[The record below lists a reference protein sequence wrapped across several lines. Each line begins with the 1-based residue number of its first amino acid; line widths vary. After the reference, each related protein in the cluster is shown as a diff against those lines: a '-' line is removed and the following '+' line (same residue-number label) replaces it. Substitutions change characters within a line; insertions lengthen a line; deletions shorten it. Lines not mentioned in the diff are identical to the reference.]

1 MGNVLRFLILR
12 LYIQVFV
19 VFYYTFPYNINK
31 NPYICKLSFQQHY
44 DMKDFIKN
52 VGATIVGIFLFGI
65 IIGIFGVMSLVGMVA
80 SGQATKNVKENSV
93 LVLKLQGDLQEQA
106 QDDVLGQLTGNTFN
120 SLGMDAISSAI
131 KKAKA
136 NKDIKGIYLETG
148 ILSADV
154 AQLQELRDQ
163 LVDFKKSG
171 KWIVAYSDNYTQG
184 CYYLA
189 TAADKVYINP
199 EGSINWHGIGSQPM
213 FVKDLLA
220 KFGVKM
226 QVIKVGKYK
235 SATEMFTEEKMSDA
249 NREQTQR
256 YIQSLWDN
264 MCKDVSKSRN
274 ISVAKL
280 NDLADNGVFVANGK
294 MLLAEKMVD
303 GVKYAD
309 EMKAE
314 VKKLLKLDADKKI
327 SQLSI
332 ADMATVKEEGND
344 GDDEIAVYYA
354 YGDIVD
360 SPAAGSLFSNSHA
373 IVGNDVCKDLEELAN
388 DEDVKAV
395 VIRINSG
402 GGSAYASEQM
412 WHQIDLLKKKKPVVI
427 SMGGMAASGG
437 YYMSCNANYIF
448 AEPTTLTGSIGI
460 FGVIPN
466 FSDLATNKLGLK
478 FDEVKTN
485 RNALFGS
492 QARMMNEEE
501 LTFLQGAITR
511 GYHLFRQR
519 VADGRKMSVDQVE
532 QIAQGHVF
540 TGEDALKIKLV
551 DELGGLDKAVAKA
564 AALAKTKS
572 YYTQGYPAP
581 LDFFDQLLQES
592 TDNGSYLDGKL
603 KTSLGTLYEPMKMVN
618 NITTMDRI
626 QARMPWWLNI
636 NN

>member
-1 MGNVLRFLILR
+1 
-12 LYIQVFV
+12 
-19 VFYYTFPYNINK
+19 
-31 NPYICKLSFQQHY
+31 
-44 DMKDFIKN
+44 MKDFIKN

-148 ILSADV
+148 ILGADV

-264 MCKDVSKSRN
+264 MCKAVSKSRN
-274 ISVAKL
+274 ISTAKL
-280 NDLADNGVFVANGK
+280 NDLADNGIFVANGK

-332 ADMATVKEEGND
+332 ADMANVKEEGND

-360 SPAAGSLFSNSHA
+360 TPAAGSLFSNSHA

-388 DEDVKAV
+388 DDDVKAV

-501 LTFLQGAITR
+501 VTFLQGAITR

>member
-1 MGNVLRFLILR
+1 
-12 LYIQVFV
+12 
-19 VFYYTFPYNINK
+19 
-31 NPYICKLSFQQHY
+31 
-44 DMKDFIKN
+44 MKDFIKN

-131 KKAKA
+131 KKAKV

-148 ILSADV
+148 ILNADV

-163 LVDFKKSG
+163 LVNFKKSG

-235 SATEMFTEEKMSDA
+235 SATEMFTEEKMSEA

-274 ISVAKL
+274 ISTAKL
-280 NDLADNGVFVANGK
+280 NDLADNGIFVANGK

-303 GVKYAD
+303 GIRYAD

-314 VKKLLKLDADKKI
+314 VKKLLKLDADQKI
-327 SQLSI
+327 NQLSI
-332 ADMATVKEEGND
+332 ADMATIKEEGND

-388 DEDVKAV
+388 DDNVKAV

-519 VADGRKMSVDQVE
+519 VADGRKMTVDQVE

-551 DELGGLDKAVAKA
+551 DELGGLNKAVAKA
-564 AALAKTKS
+564 AALAKTNS

-581 LDFFDQLLQES
+581 REFFDQLLQES

-603 KTSLGTLYEPMKMVN
+603 KTSLGTLYEPIKMVN

>member
-1 MGNVLRFLILR
+1 M
-12 LYIQVFV
+12 
-19 VFYYTFPYNINK
+19 NK
-31 NPYICKLSFQQHY
+31 KSYICKLSFQQHY

-131 KKAKA
+131 KKAKV

-163 LVDFKKSG
+163 LVNFKKSG

-189 TAADKVYINP
+189 TAANKVYINP
-199 EGSINWHGIGSQPM
+199 EGSINRHGIGSQPM

-235 SATEMFTEEKMSDA
+235 SATEMFTEEKMSEA

-274 ISVAKL
+274 ISTAKL
-280 NDLADNGVFVANGK
+280 NDLADNGIFVANGK

-303 GVKYAD
+303 GIRYAE

-314 VKKLLKLDADKKI
+314 VKKLLKLDADQKI
-327 SQLSI
+327 NQLSI

-388 DEDVKAV
+388 DDNVKAV

-437 YYMSCNANYIF
+437 YYMSCNADYIF

>member
-1 MGNVLRFLILR
+1 M
-12 LYIQVFV
+12 
-19 VFYYTFPYNINK
+19 NK
-31 NPYICKLSFQQHY
+31 KSYICKLSFQQHY

-131 KKAKA
+131 KKAKV

-163 LVDFKKSG
+163 LVNFKKSG

-235 SATEMFTEEKMSDA
+235 SATEMFTEEKMSEA

-264 MCKDVSKSRN
+264 ICKDVSKSRN
-274 ISVAKL
+274 ISTAKL
-280 NDLADNGVFVANGK
+280 NDLADNGIFVANGK

-303 GVKYAD
+303 GIRYAD

-314 VKKLLKLDADKKI
+314 VKKLLKLDADQKI
-327 SQLSI
+327 NQLSI

-388 DEDVKAV
+388 DDYVKAV

-437 YYMSCNANYIF
+437 YYMSCNADYIF

-519 VADGRKMSVDQVE
+519 VADGRKMTIDQVE

-551 DELGGLDKAVAKA
+551 DELGGLNKAVAKA
-564 AALAKTKS
+564 AALAKTNS

-581 LDFFDQLLQES
+581 REFFDQLLQES

>member
-1 MGNVLRFLILR
+1 
-12 LYIQVFV
+12 
-19 VFYYTFPYNINK
+19 
-31 NPYICKLSFQQHY
+31 
-44 DMKDFIKN
+44 MKDFIKN

-148 ILSADV
+148 ILGADV

-264 MCKDVSKSRN
+264 ICKDVSKSRN

-388 DEDVKAV
+388 DDNVKAV

-437 YYMSCNANYIF
+437 YYMSCNADYIF

-519 VADGRKMSVDQVE
+519 VADGRKMTVDQVE

-618 NITTMDRI
+618 NITTMDCI

>member
-1 MGNVLRFLILR
+1 
-12 LYIQVFV
+12 
-19 VFYYTFPYNINK
+19 
-31 NPYICKLSFQQHY
+31 
-44 DMKDFIKN
+44 MKDFIKN

-314 VKKLLKLDADKKI
+314 VKKLLKLDADEKI

-344 GDDEIAVYYA
+344 GDNEIAVYYA

-388 DEDVKAV
+388 DDNVKAV

>member
-1 MGNVLRFLILR
+1 
-12 LYIQVFV
+12 
-19 VFYYTFPYNINK
+19 
-31 NPYICKLSFQQHY
+31 
-44 DMKDFIKN
+44 MKDFIKN

-280 NDLADNGVFVANGK
+280 NDLANNGVFVANGK

-388 DEDVKAV
+388 DDDVKAV

-519 VADGRKMSVDQVE
+519 VADGRKMTVDQVE

>member
-1 MGNVLRFLILR
+1 M
-12 LYIQVFV
+12 
-19 VFYYTFPYNINK
+19 NK
-31 NPYICKLSFQQHY
+31 KSYICKLSFQQHY

-131 KKAKA
+131 KKAKV

-163 LVDFKKSG
+163 LVNFKKSG

-235 SATEMFTEEKMSDA
+235 SATEMFTEEKMSEA

-264 MCKDVSKSRN
+264 ICKDVSKSRN
-274 ISVAKL
+274 ISTAKL
-280 NDLADNGVFVANGK
+280 NDLADNGIFVANGK

-303 GVKYAD
+303 GIRYAD

-314 VKKLLKLDADKKI
+314 VKKLLKLDADQKI
-327 SQLSI
+327 NQLSI

-360 SPAAGSLFSNSHA
+360 SPAAGSLFSNTHA

-388 DEDVKAV
+388 DDNVKAV

-437 YYMSCNANYIF
+437 YYMSCNADYIF

-519 VADGRKMSVDQVE
+519 VADGRKMTVDQVE

-551 DELGGLDKAVAKA
+551 DELGGLNKAVAKA
-564 AALAKTKS
+564 AALANTNS

-581 LDFFDQLLQES
+581 REFFDQLLQES

>member
-1 MGNVLRFLILR
+1 
-12 LYIQVFV
+12 
-19 VFYYTFPYNINK
+19 
-31 NPYICKLSFQQHY
+31 
-44 DMKDFIKN
+44 MKDFIKN

-148 ILSADV
+148 ILGADV

-314 VKKLLKLDADKKI
+314 VKKLLKLDADEKI

-332 ADMATVKEEGND
+332 ADMANVKEEGND

-388 DEDVKAV
+388 DDNVKAV

>member
-1 MGNVLRFLILR
+1 
-12 LYIQVFV
+12 
-19 VFYYTFPYNINK
+19 
-31 NPYICKLSFQQHY
+31 
-44 DMKDFIKN
+44 MKDFIKN

-264 MCKDVSKSRN
+264 ICKDVSKSRN

-280 NDLADNGVFVANGK
+280 NDLADNGIFVANGK

-388 DEDVKAV
+388 DDDVKAV

>member
-1 MGNVLRFLILR
+1 
-12 LYIQVFV
+12 
-19 VFYYTFPYNINK
+19 
-31 NPYICKLSFQQHY
+31 
-44 DMKDFIKN
+44 MKDFIKN

-131 KKAKA
+131 KKAKV

-163 LVDFKKSG
+163 LVNFKKSG

-235 SATEMFTEEKMSDA
+235 SATEMFTEEKMSEA

-264 MCKDVSKSRN
+264 ICKDVSKSRN
-274 ISVAKL
+274 ISTAKL
-280 NDLADNGVFVANGK
+280 NDLADNGIFVANGK

-360 SPAAGSLFSNSHA
+360 SPAAGSLFSNTHA

-388 DEDVKAV
+388 DDYVKAV

-437 YYMSCNANYIF
+437 YYMSCNADYIF

-519 VADGRKMSVDQVE
+519 VADGRNMTVDQVE

-551 DELGGLDKAVAKA
+551 DELGGLNKAVAKA
-564 AALAKTKS
+564 AALAKTNS

-581 LDFFDQLLQES
+581 REFFDQLLQES

>member
-1 MGNVLRFLILR
+1 
-12 LYIQVFV
+12 
-19 VFYYTFPYNINK
+19 
-31 NPYICKLSFQQHY
+31 
-44 DMKDFIKN
+44 MKDFIKN

-148 ILSADV
+148 ILGADV

-388 DEDVKAV
+388 DDDVKAV

-626 QARMPWWLNI
+626 QARMPWWLNM

>member
-1 MGNVLRFLILR
+1 M
-12 LYIQVFV
+12 
-19 VFYYTFPYNINK
+19 NK
-31 NPYICKLSFQQHY
+31 KSYICKLSFQQHY

-131 KKAKA
+131 KKAKV

-163 LVDFKKSG
+163 LVNFKKSG

-235 SATEMFTEEKMSDA
+235 SATEMFTEEKMSEA

-264 MCKDVSKSRN
+264 ICKDVSKSRN
-274 ISVAKL
+274 ISTAKL
-280 NDLADNGVFVANGK
+280 NDLADNGIFVANGK

-303 GVKYAD
+303 GIRYAD

-327 SQLSI
+327 NQLSI

-388 DEDVKAV
+388 DDYVKAV

-437 YYMSCNANYIF
+437 YYMSCNADYIF

-519 VADGRKMSVDQVE
+519 VADGRKMTVDQVE

-551 DELGGLDKAVAKA
+551 DELGGLNKAVAKA
-564 AALAKTKS
+564 AALAKTNS

-581 LDFFDQLLQES
+581 REFFDQLLQES
-592 TDNGSYLDGKL
+592 SDNGSYLDGKL

>member
-1 MGNVLRFLILR
+1 
-12 LYIQVFV
+12 
-19 VFYYTFPYNINK
+19 
-31 NPYICKLSFQQHY
+31 
-44 DMKDFIKN
+44 MKDFIKN

-148 ILSADV
+148 ILGADV

-264 MCKDVSKSRN
+264 ICKDVSKSRN
-274 ISVAKL
+274 ISTAKL

-314 VKKLLKLDADKKI
+314 VKKLLKLDADQKI
-327 SQLSI
+327 NQLSI

-388 DEDVKAV
+388 DDNVKAV

-519 VADGRKMSVDQVE
+519 VADGRKMTVDQVE

>member
-1 MGNVLRFLILR
+1 
-12 LYIQVFV
+12 
-19 VFYYTFPYNINK
+19 
-31 NPYICKLSFQQHY
+31 
-44 DMKDFIKN
+44 MKDFIKN

-148 ILSADV
+148 VLGADV

-171 KWIVAYSDNYTQG
+171 KWIVAYSDMYTQG

-264 MCKDVSKSRN
+264 MCKAVSKSRN
-274 ISVAKL
+274 ISTAKL
-280 NDLADNGVFVANGK
+280 NDLADNGIFVANGK

-314 VKKLLKLDADKKI
+314 VKKLLKLDADEKI

-332 ADMATVKEEGND
+332 ADMATVKEEGNEGND

-388 DEDVKAV
+388 DDDVKAV

-501 LTFLQGAITR
+501 VTFLQGAITR

-519 VADGRKMSVDQVE
+519 VADGRKMTVDQVE

>member
-1 MGNVLRFLILR
+1 
-12 LYIQVFV
+12 
-19 VFYYTFPYNINK
+19 
-31 NPYICKLSFQQHY
+31 
-44 DMKDFIKN
+44 MKDFIKN

-148 ILSADV
+148 ILGADV

-388 DEDVKAV
+388 DDDVKAV

-460 FGVIPN
+460 FGMIPN

-519 VADGRKMSVDQVE
+519 VADGRKMTVDQVE

>member
-1 MGNVLRFLILR
+1 
-12 LYIQVFV
+12 
-19 VFYYTFPYNINK
+19 
-31 NPYICKLSFQQHY
+31 
-44 DMKDFIKN
+44 MKDFIKN

-148 ILSADV
+148 ILGADV

-314 VKKLLKLDADKKI
+314 VKKLLKLDADQKI
-327 SQLSI
+327 NQLSI

-388 DEDVKAV
+388 DDDVKAV

-437 YYMSCNANYIF
+437 YYMSCNASYIF

-519 VADGRKMSVDQVE
+519 VADGRKMTVDQVE

>member
-1 MGNVLRFLILR
+1 
-12 LYIQVFV
+12 
-19 VFYYTFPYNINK
+19 
-31 NPYICKLSFQQHY
+31 
-44 DMKDFIKN
+44 MKDFIKN

-148 ILSADV
+148 ILGADV

-264 MCKDVSKSRN
+264 MCKAVSKSRN

-388 DEDVKAV
+388 DDDVKAV

-492 QARMMNEEE
+492 QARTMNEEE

-519 VADGRKMSVDQVE
+519 VADGRKMTVDQVE

>member
-1 MGNVLRFLILR
+1 
-12 LYIQVFV
+12 
-19 VFYYTFPYNINK
+19 
-31 NPYICKLSFQQHY
+31 
-44 DMKDFIKN
+44 MKDFIKN

-148 ILSADV
+148 ILGADV

-280 NDLADNGVFVANGK
+280 NDLADNGIFVANGK

-303 GVKYAD
+303 GIRYAE

-327 SQLSI
+327 NQLSI

-360 SPAAGSLFSNSHA
+360 SPAAGSLFSNTHA
-373 IVGNDVCKDLEELAN
+373 IVGNDVCKDLEELSN
-388 DEDVKAV
+388 DDYVKAV

-437 YYMSCNANYIF
+437 YYMSCNADYIF

-519 VADGRKMSVDQVE
+519 VADGRKMTVDQVE

-572 YYTQGYPAP
+572 YYTQDYPAP

>member
-1 MGNVLRFLILR
+1 M
-12 LYIQVFV
+12 
-19 VFYYTFPYNINK
+19 NK
-31 NPYICKLSFQQHY
+31 KSYICKLSFQQHY

-131 KKAKA
+131 KKAKV

-163 LVDFKKSG
+163 LVNFKKSG

-264 MCKDVSKSRN
+264 ICKDVSKSRN

-280 NDLADNGVFVANGK
+280 NDLADNGIFVANGK

-314 VKKLLKLDADKKI
+314 VKKLLKLDADKNI
-327 SQLSI
+327 NQLSI

-388 DEDVKAV
+388 DDNVKAV

-437 YYMSCNANYIF
+437 YYMSCNADYIF

-519 VADGRKMSVDQVE
+519 VADGRKMTVNQVE

-551 DELGGLDKAVAKA
+551 DELGGLNKAVAKA
-564 AALAKTKS
+564 AALAKTNS

-581 LDFFDQLLQES
+581 REFFDQLLQES

>member
-1 MGNVLRFLILR
+1 
-12 LYIQVFV
+12 
-19 VFYYTFPYNINK
+19 
-31 NPYICKLSFQQHY
+31 
-44 DMKDFIKN
+44 MKDFIKY

-148 ILSADV
+148 ILGADV

-264 MCKDVSKSRN
+264 ICKDVSKSRN

-332 ADMATVKEEGND
+332 ADMANVKEEVND

-388 DEDVKAV
+388 DDDVKAV

-519 VADGRKMSVDQVE
+519 VADGRKMTVDQVE

>member
-1 MGNVLRFLILR
+1 M
-12 LYIQVFV
+12 
-19 VFYYTFPYNINK
+19 NK
-31 NPYICKLSFQQHY
+31 KSYICKLSFQQHY

-131 KKAKA
+131 KKAKV

-163 LVDFKKSG
+163 LVNFKKSG

-199 EGSINWHGIGSQPM
+199 EGSINWHGTGSQPM

-235 SATEMFTEEKMSDA
+235 SATEMFTEEKMSEA

-264 MCKDVSKSRN
+264 ICKDVSKSRN
-274 ISVAKL
+274 ISTAKL
-280 NDLADNGVFVANGK
+280 NDLADNGIFVANGK

-303 GVKYAD
+303 GIRYAD

-314 VKKLLKLDADKKI
+314 VKKLLKLDADQKI
-327 SQLSI
+327 NQLSI

-388 DEDVKAV
+388 DDNVKAV

-437 YYMSCNANYIF
+437 YYMSCNADYIF

-501 LTFLQGAITR
+501 LHSFRVLSLVAIICSASV
-511 GYHLFRQR
+511 LLM
-519 VADGRKMSVDQVE
+519 AGR
-532 QIAQGHVF
+532 
-540 TGEDALKIKLV
+540 
-551 DELGGLDKAVAKA
+551 
-564 AALAKTKS
+564 
-572 YYTQGYPAP
+572 
-581 LDFFDQLLQES
+581 
-592 TDNGSYLDGKL
+592 
-603 KTSLGTLYEPMKMVN
+603 
-618 NITTMDRI
+618 
-626 QARMPWWLNI
+626 
-636 NN
+636 

>member
-1 MGNVLRFLILR
+1 
-12 LYIQVFV
+12 
-19 VFYYTFPYNINK
+19 
-31 NPYICKLSFQQHY
+31 
-44 DMKDFIKN
+44 MKDFIKN

-314 VKKLLKLDADKKI
+314 VKKLLKLDADEKI

-332 ADMATVKEEGND
+332 ADMANVKEEGND

-388 DEDVKAV
+388 DDDVKAV

>member
-1 MGNVLRFLILR
+1 
-12 LYIQVFV
+12 
-19 VFYYTFPYNINK
+19 
-31 NPYICKLSFQQHY
+31 
-44 DMKDFIKN
+44 MKDFIKN

-65 IIGIFGVMSLVGMVA
+65 IFGIFGVMSLVGMVA

-148 ILSADV
+148 ILGADV

-388 DEDVKAV
+388 DDDVKAV

-519 VADGRKMSVDQVE
+519 VADGRKMTVDQVE

-592 TDNGSYLDGKL
+592 TDNGTYLDGKL

>member
-1 MGNVLRFLILR
+1 
-12 LYIQVFV
+12 
-19 VFYYTFPYNINK
+19 
-31 NPYICKLSFQQHY
+31 
-44 DMKDFIKN
+44 MKDFIKN

-148 ILSADV
+148 ILGADV

-280 NDLADNGVFVANGK
+280 NNLADNGVFVANGK

-314 VKKLLKLDADKKI
+314 VKKLLKLDADEKI

-388 DEDVKAV
+388 DDDVKAV

-519 VADGRKMSVDQVE
+519 VADGRKMTVDQVE

>member
-1 MGNVLRFLILR
+1 
-12 LYIQVFV
+12 
-19 VFYYTFPYNINK
+19 
-31 NPYICKLSFQQHY
+31 
-44 DMKDFIKN
+44 MKDFIKN

-148 ILSADV
+148 VLGADV

-171 KWIVAYSDNYTQG
+171 KWIVAYSDMYTQG

-264 MCKDVSKSRN
+264 MCKAVSKSRN

-280 NDLADNGVFVANGK
+280 NDLADNGIFVANGK

-314 VKKLLKLDADKKI
+314 VKKLLKLDADEKI

-360 SPAAGSLFSNSHA
+360 TPATGSLFSNSHA

-388 DEDVKAV
+388 DDDVKAV

>member
-1 MGNVLRFLILR
+1 
-12 LYIQVFV
+12 
-19 VFYYTFPYNINK
+19 
-31 NPYICKLSFQQHY
+31 
-44 DMKDFIKN
+44 MKDFIKN

-519 VADGRKMSVDQVE
+519 VADGRKMTVDQVE

-572 YYTQGYPAP
+572 YYTQDYPAP

-626 QARMPWWLNI
+626 QARMPWWLNM

>member
-1 MGNVLRFLILR
+1 
-12 LYIQVFV
+12 
-19 VFYYTFPYNINK
+19 
-31 NPYICKLSFQQHY
+31 
-44 DMKDFIKN
+44 MKDFIKN

-93 LVLKLQGDLQEQA
+93 LVLKLQGDLLEQA

-120 SLGMDAISSAI
+120 TLGMDAISSAI

-148 ILSADV
+148 ILGADV

-171 KWIVAYSDNYTQG
+171 KWIVAYSDMYTQG

-264 MCKDVSKSRN
+264 MCKAVSKSRN
-274 ISVAKL
+274 ISTAKL
-280 NDLADNGVFVANGK
+280 NDLADNGIFVANGK

-314 VKKLLKLDADKKI
+314 VKKLLKLDADEKI

-360 SPAAGSLFSNSHA
+360 TPATGSLFSNSHA

-388 DEDVKAV
+388 DDDVKAV

-501 LTFLQGAITR
+501 VTFLQGAITR

>member
-1 MGNVLRFLILR
+1 
-12 LYIQVFV
+12 
-19 VFYYTFPYNINK
+19 
-31 NPYICKLSFQQHY
+31 
-44 DMKDFIKN
+44 MKDFIKN

-131 KKAKA
+131 KKAKV

-163 LVDFKKSG
+163 LVNFKKSG

-235 SATEMFTEEKMSDA
+235 SATEMFTEEKMSEA

-264 MCKDVSKSRN
+264 ICKDVSKSRN
-274 ISVAKL
+274 ISTAKL
-280 NDLADNGVFVANGK
+280 NDLADNGIFVANGK

-303 GVKYAD
+303 GIRYAD

-314 VKKLLKLDADKKI
+314 VKKLLKLDADLKI
-327 SQLSI
+327 NQLSI

-360 SPAAGSLFSNSHA
+360 SPAAGSLFSNTHA

-388 DEDVKAV
+388 DDYVKAV

-437 YYMSCNANYIF
+437 YYMSCNADYIF

-519 VADGRKMSVDQVE
+519 VADGRKMTVDQVE

-551 DELGGLDKAVAKA
+551 DELGGLNKAVAKA
-564 AALAKTKS
+564 AALAKTNS

-581 LDFFDQLLQES
+581 REFFDQLLQES

>member
-1 MGNVLRFLILR
+1 
-12 LYIQVFV
+12 
-19 VFYYTFPYNINK
+19 
-31 NPYICKLSFQQHY
+31 
-44 DMKDFIKN
+44 MKDFIKN

-106 QDDVLGQLTGNTFN
+106 QDDVLGQLTGNTIN

-148 ILSADV
+148 ILGADV

-264 MCKDVSKSRN
+264 ICKDVSKSRN

-280 NDLADNGVFVANGK
+280 NDLADNGIFVANGK

-388 DEDVKAV
+388 DDDVKAV

>member
-1 MGNVLRFLILR
+1 
-12 LYIQVFV
+12 
-19 VFYYTFPYNINK
+19 
-31 NPYICKLSFQQHY
+31 
-44 DMKDFIKN
+44 MKDFIKN

-148 ILSADV
+148 ILGADV

-314 VKKLLKLDADKKI
+314 VKKLLKLDADQKI
-327 SQLSI
+327 NQLSI

-360 SPAAGSLFSNSHA
+360 SPAAGSLFSNTHA

-388 DEDVKAV
+388 DDNVKAV

-572 YYTQGYPAP
+572 YYTQDYPAP

>member
-1 MGNVLRFLILR
+1 
-12 LYIQVFV
+12 
-19 VFYYTFPYNINK
+19 
-31 NPYICKLSFQQHY
+31 
-44 DMKDFIKN
+44 MKDFIKN

-148 ILSADV
+148 ILGADV

-256 YIQSLWDN
+256 YIQGLWDN

-388 DEDVKAV
+388 DDDVKAV

>member
-1 MGNVLRFLILR
+1 
-12 LYIQVFV
+12 
-19 VFYYTFPYNINK
+19 
-31 NPYICKLSFQQHY
+31 
-44 DMKDFIKN
+44 MKDFIKN

-131 KKAKA
+131 KKAKV

-163 LVDFKKSG
+163 LVNFKKSG

-235 SATEMFTEEKMSDA
+235 SATEMFTEEKMSEA

-274 ISVAKL
+274 ISTAKL
-280 NDLADNGVFVANGK
+280 NDLADNGIFVANGK

-303 GVKYAD
+303 GIRYAD

-327 SQLSI
+327 NQLSI

-360 SPAAGSLFSNSHA
+360 SPAAGSLFSNTHA

-388 DEDVKAV
+388 DDNVKAV

-466 FSDLATNKLGLK
+466 FSELATNKLGLK

-519 VADGRKMSVDQVE
+519 VADGRKMTVDQVE

-581 LDFFDQLLQES
+581 LEFFDQLLQES

>member
-1 MGNVLRFLILR
+1 
-12 LYIQVFV
+12 
-19 VFYYTFPYNINK
+19 
-31 NPYICKLSFQQHY
+31 
-44 DMKDFIKN
+44 MKDFIKN

-388 DEDVKAV
+388 DDNVKAV

>member
-1 MGNVLRFLILR
+1 M
-12 LYIQVFV
+12 
-19 VFYYTFPYNINK
+19 NK
-31 NPYICKLSFQQHY
+31 KSYICKLSFQQHY

-131 KKAKA
+131 KKAKV

-163 LVDFKKSG
+163 LVNFKKSG

-235 SATEMFTEEKMSDA
+235 SATEMFTEEKMSEA

-264 MCKDVSKSRN
+264 ICKDVSKSRN

-280 NDLADNGVFVANGK
+280 NDLADNGIFVANGK

-303 GVKYAD
+303 GIRYAE

-327 SQLSI
+327 NQLSI

-354 YGDIVD
+354 FGDIVD

-388 DEDVKAV
+388 DDNVKAV

-437 YYMSCNANYIF
+437 YYMSCNADYIF

-466 FSDLATNKLGLK
+466 FSDLATNKLELK

-519 VADGRKMSVDQVE
+519 VAYGRKMTVDQVE

-551 DELGGLDKAVAKA
+551 DELGGLNKAVAKA
-564 AALAKTKS
+564 AALAKTNS

-581 LDFFDQLLQES
+581 REFFDQLLQES

>member
-1 MGNVLRFLILR
+1 
-12 LYIQVFV
+12 
-19 VFYYTFPYNINK
+19 
-31 NPYICKLSFQQHY
+31 
-44 DMKDFIKN
+44 MKDFIKN

-106 QDDVLGQLTGNTFN
+106 QDDVLGQLTGNSFN

-148 ILSADV
+148 ILGADV

-235 SATEMFTEEKMSDA
+235 SATEMFTEEKMSEA

-264 MCKDVSKSRN
+264 ICKDVSKSRN

-280 NDLADNGVFVANGK
+280 NDLADNGIFVANGK

-303 GVKYAD
+303 GIRYAE

-327 SQLSI
+327 NQLSI

-354 YGDIVD
+354 FGDIVD

-388 DEDVKAV
+388 DDNVKAV

-437 YYMSCNANYIF
+437 YYMSCNADYIF

-466 FSDLATNKLGLK
+466 FSDLATNKLELK

-519 VADGRKMSVDQVE
+519 VADGRKMTVDQVE

>member
-1 MGNVLRFLILR
+1 
-12 LYIQVFV
+12 
-19 VFYYTFPYNINK
+19 
-31 NPYICKLSFQQHY
+31 
-44 DMKDFIKN
+44 MKDFIKN

-148 ILSADV
+148 ILGADV

-264 MCKDVSKSRN
+264 ICKDVSKSRN

-388 DEDVKAV
+388 DDDVKAV

-519 VADGRKMSVDQVE
+519 VADGRKMTVDQVE

-551 DELGGLDKAVAKA
+551 DELGGLNKAVAKA